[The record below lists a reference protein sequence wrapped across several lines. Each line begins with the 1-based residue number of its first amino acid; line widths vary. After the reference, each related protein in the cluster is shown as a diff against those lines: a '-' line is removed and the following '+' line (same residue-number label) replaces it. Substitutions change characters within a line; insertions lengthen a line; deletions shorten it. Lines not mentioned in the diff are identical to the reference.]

1 MSKIAKGVKKVFKGA
16 KKFVKKIAK
25 PVLIG
30 AAIFFTAGI
39 AAGGF
44 AAFSGV
50 SSLGGFFGAVG
61 NTIGVGF
68 QATMGSL
75 GLSQGVSASMASASG
90 VQAGTTLGTGTF
102 AQALG
107 LSAGPNTTA
116 AVKAGMEATA
126 GQGAG
131 VLSKNAL
138 IEAGTQGSNV
148 LGLGKTVGAGAGV
161 TSKSLAA
168 LGGPTATG
176 GAGAGSGGL
185 LSTLGG
191 AFKGMAS
198 TNTGQ
203 LMLAQGIMGGIQSYA
218 QSEEAKKDRKR
229 FMKSGVFGVA
239 RGEKYGQAFGPA
251 DIEQAAASIPG
262 TAAYDRSQQQPQQGQ
277 TANATQPTQS
287 PTPSGGGSLI
297 GQTYEEG
304 ERQNQAQ
311 VAMQPGFSNP
321 YNQNNQQGM
330 PLLG

>member
-1 MSKIAKGVKKVFKGA
+1 MSAIAKGVKKVFKGV
-16 KKFVKKIAK
+16 KKVVKKIAK

-30 AAIFFTAGI
+30 GAIFFTAGI

-44 AAFSGV
+44 AAFGASSGL
-50 SSLGGFFGAVG
+50 SFFGAVG
-61 NTIGVGF
+61 QTMAAGA
-68 QATMGSL
+68 QAVAGSL
-75 GLSQGVSASMASASG
+75 GIGSG
-90 VQAGTTLGTGTF
+90 IAGTGVTSAFAGTAAQGATLGTGVL
-102 AQALG
+102 AQTLG
-107 LSAGPNTTA
+107 LSAGPAAAASGTA
-116 AVKAGMEATA
+116 QA
-126 GQGAG
+126 GAG
-131 VLSKNAL
+131 VLKSGLAPAL
-138 IEAGTQGSNV
+138 PGEVTKASLANLGGSAASGYAAGTGGSALATSGGVLGKVGGALKGMAGSNV
-148 LGLGKTVGAGAGV
+148 
-161 TSKSLAA
+161 
-168 LGGPTATG
+168 
-176 GAGAGSGGL
+176 
-185 LSTLGG
+185 
-191 AFKGMAS
+191 
-198 TNTGQ
+198 GQ

-262 TAAYDRSQQQPQQGQ
+262 TAAYARAQQQPQQGQ
-277 TANATQPTQS
+277 TANATQPVQS

-311 VAMQPGFSNP
+311 MAMQPGFSNP